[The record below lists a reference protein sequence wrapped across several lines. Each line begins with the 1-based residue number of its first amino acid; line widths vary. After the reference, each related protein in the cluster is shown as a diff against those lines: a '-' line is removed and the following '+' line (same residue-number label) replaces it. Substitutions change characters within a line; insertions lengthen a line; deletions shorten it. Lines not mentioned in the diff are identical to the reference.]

1 MRARKIRLLRNK
13 HHISLGELG
22 KACGISNQ
30 RISKI
35 ELGDSYLTEKTGEKI
50 QEGFRQIIECRR
62 RMLLRLCEDY
72 ENHKDTLLEQ
82 VEEDEYEL

>member
-1 MRARKIRLLRNK
+1 MRARKLRLLRNK

-22 KACGISNQ
+22 QACGISNQ
-30 RISKI
+30 RISTI
-35 ELGDSYLTEKTGEKI
+35 ELGDGYLTEKTGEKI
-50 QEGFRQIIECRR
+50 QEGFRQIIERRR